1 MKKPSNL
8 TKLKS
13 GSIIISFIVLS
24 GIILFAFRLLE
35 KRLKNAKINE
45 TFNIK
50 TIEWAD
56 GIGFQ
61 PKFIENDISHN
72 IDEVN
77 KLIDDLNK
85 VNDNGESKEIR
96 KIQQQIILL
105 IHQFPDPTLLESK
118 LKTEYVKNIKFKDL
132 WYDEK
137 GYKLN
142 RNSEQLRGGVGQE
155 RVYYPS
161 SNIEFVSSKGHHN
174 RLKPRKENNY
184 VVDENDWEKK
194 IDINY
199 FTEEKNSESERKK
212 QENILKRVL
221 YTNYSTTSNDVLNY
235 LLTKGEVLLPDA
247 ANNLDIVNFNNYI
260 DYISELSNKSFSEL
274 LEYLVEP
281 DNRNIISSNQ
291 FEQVDPYYRILY
303 GGWDNYDNAILN
315 GTWPFWGSKI
325 RELNQ
330 AGADD
335 RRKIVG
341 NKFQNILRTIDGGIK
356 NIGENTP
363 GEERASKL
371 NRASNKLSNNIFGFF
386 EDPITRKQP
395 VWPIEIPD
403 EPLHKSTKPILK
415 ENNGSFKLGS
425 LNYKNIGKFVETG
438 ILIKLLSKVN
448 NNRKIGI
455 SLTLIYIS
463 ITIYI
468 YSYIYNKTKRKK
480 NENIDDYRSRTRTS
494 NKLKSFI
501 VLFFPFTY
509 YIIGLFSIVSYNR
522 YKHGKES
529 NFDTS
534 IVENVLK
541 GAEGNINKFL
551 YTDEHINL
559 LKDKV
564 SSLKNGNIPNLTA
577 TGYLSSGIMIFVLS
591 LLLYFVIKIFKMF
604 PAQSKIATLIITFFS
619 IIGLSIYLIYNNKEF
634 LSLFIPGKFS
644 IFGTNDKREIIKF
657 LFVLI
662 SISLI
667 LLFLLFGKSLNIRL
681 TTNGQTLLP
690 TETSLSNN
698 KVIKGIVNNS
708 KFCIS
713 SWFYFVGTKNTNS
726 ESYDD
731 YIPFLNFNW
740 NPILMFNSNKG
751 YIKVIFE
758 DDALN
763 KQVLYNGP
771 ITLQKWNNIVINYNG
786 SNADIF
792 INSKLIA
799 TKNNIYIKS
808 NVSKMQFGSLN
819 HVKEK
824 ICYSKEKDKN
834 KDKCPED
841 VLDNHIQGG
850 MANIVY
856 FNNILKLDEI
866 EKNYDV
872 FKRTLK
878 NKVY

>member
-1 MKKPSNL
+1 MNRKQTNL

-13 GSIIISFIVLS
+13 GSIIISFITLS
-24 GIILFAFRLLE
+24 GIILFGFRLLE
-35 KRLKNAKINE
+35 KRLKKAKINE
-45 TFNIK
+45 NFNIK

-61 PKFIENDISHN
+61 PKFIENNISQS

-96 KIQQQIILL
+96 KIQQQIILM
-105 IHQFPDPTLLESK
+105 IHQYPDPTVLESK

-142 RNSEQLRGGVGQE
+142 RNSEQLKGRAEQVN
-155 RVYYPS
+155 VYYPS

-184 VVDENDWEKK
+184 VVDENDWTKN
-194 IDINY
+194 IDVNY

-221 YTNYSTTSNDVLNY
+221 YTNYNTLNNDVLNY
-235 LLTKGEVLLPDA
+235 LLTNGEVVLPDA
-247 ANNLDIVNFNNYI
+247 VNNLDIINFDTYI
-260 DYISELSNKSFSEL
+260 NYISELSNKNFGDII
-274 LEYLVEP
+274 EYLLEP
-281 DNRNIISSNQ
+281 DNKNIITGNQ
-291 FEQVDPYYRILY
+291 YEKVDPYYRILY
-303 GGWDNYDNAILN
+303 EGWDNYDNAILN
-315 GTWPFWGSKI
+315 GNWPFWGSK
-325 RELNQ
+325 RTDLNV
-330 AGADD
+330 GVADE
-335 RRKIVG
+335 RKKIIG
-341 NKFQNILRTIDGGIK
+341 DKFRNILRSDGGIK
-356 NIGENTP
+356 NAGERDDRSN
-363 GEERASKL
+363 KL
-371 NRASNKLSNNIFGFF
+371 NRASNKFTNNNYGFF
-386 EDPITRKQP
+386 QDPITRKQP
-395 VWPIEIPD
+395 IWPIELPD

-425 LNYKNIGKFVETG
+425 LNYKNLGRFIETG
-438 ILIKLLSKVN
+438 ILVKLLSKVN
-448 NNRKIGI
+448 NNKKIAI
-455 SLTLIYIS
+455 SLTLTYILIS
-463 ITIYI
+463 IYI

-480 NENIDDYRSRTRTS
+480 NENIDDYKTRTKTS

-501 VLFFPFTY
+501 IIFFPFTY

-522 YKHGKES
+522 FKYGKES

-534 IVENVLK
+534 TIENVLK
-541 GAEGNINKFL
+541 GAEGNINNFL

-559 LKDKV
+559 LKEKIG
-564 SSLKNGNIPNLTA
+564 SLKSGNIPNLTA
-577 TGYLSSGIMIFVLS
+577 SGYLSSGIMIFVLS

-619 IIGLSIYLIYNNKEF
+619 IVGLSIYLIFKNKEL
-634 LSLFIPGKFS
+634 LSLFIPGKIN
-644 IFGTNDKREIIKF
+644 IFGTSDRKEIIK
-657 LFVLI
+657 LVVILI
-662 SISLI
+662 GISLV
-667 LLFLLFGKSLNIRL
+667 LVFLLFGKTLNIHL
-681 TTNGQTLLP
+681 TTNGQSLLSQ
-690 TETSLSNN
+690 ETSLSNN

-726 ESYDD
+726 NTYDD

-740 NPILMFNSNKG
+740 NPIMMFNSNNG
-751 YIKVIFE
+751 YIKIIFE
-758 DDALN
+758 DEAYN

-786 SNADIF
+786 SSADI
-792 INSKLIA
+792 INKSKLIA
-799 TKNNIYIKS
+799 TKSNIYIKNTIS
-808 NVSKMQFGSLN
+808 NMQFGSLS
-819 HVKEK
+819 HIKEK
-824 ICYSKEKDKN
+824 ICYSKEKEGEENKN
-834 KDKCPED
+834 NCKEN
-841 VLDNHIQGG
+841 VLDNDIEGG

-856 FNNILKLDEI
+856 FNNILKLNEI
-866 EKNYDV
+866 EKNYDI

>member
-1 MKKPSNL
+1 MQESKL

-24 GIILFAFRLLE
+24 GIILFAFQLLE
-35 KRLKNAKINE
+35 KRLKNAKSNE
-45 TFNIK
+45 SFNIK

-61 PKFIENDISHN
+61 PKFIENNISQN
-72 IDEVN
+72 INEIN
-77 KLIDDLNK
+77 NLIDDLNK
-85 VNDNGESKEIR
+85 VNDNGETKEIR

-105 IHQFPDPTLLESK
+105 IHQFPDPNILESK

-142 RNSEQLRGGVGQE
+142 RNSEQLRGRERE
-155 RVYYPS
+155 RVFYPS

-174 RLKPRKENNY
+174 RLKPSKENNY
-184 VVDENDWEKK
+184 VIDENNWKK
-194 IDINY
+194 QIDIDY
-199 FTEEKNSESERKK
+199 FTQEQNSESEKKK

-221 YTNYSTTSNDVLNY
+221 YTNYNTNSNKVLNY
-235 LLTKGEVLLPDA
+235 LLTKGEIVLPDA
-247 ANNLDIVNFNNYI
+247 ANNLDIINFDNYI
-260 DYISELSNKSFSEL
+260 NYISELSNKSFADII
-274 LEYLVEP
+274 EYLLEP
-281 DNRNIISSNQ
+281 DNKNIITGNQ
-291 FEQVDPYYRILY
+291 YEQVDPYYRILY
-303 GGWDNYDNAILN
+303 GGWDNYDNAVLN
-315 GTWPFWGSKI
+315 GNWPFWASKTS
-325 RELNQ
+325 ELNN
-330 AGADD
+330 AGAED
-335 RRKIVG
+335 RRRIVG
-341 NKFQNILRTIDGGIK
+341 NDKFGNILRNIDGGIK
-356 NIGENTP
+356 YNRELS
-363 GEERASKL
+363 ESAERANKL
-371 NRASNKLSNNIFGFF
+371 NKASNKFINTNFGFF

-395 VWPIEIPD
+395 IWPIEVPD
-403 EPLHKSTKPILK
+403 EPLHKSSKPILK

-425 LNYKNIGKFVETG
+425 LNYKNLGTFVETS
-438 ILIKLLSKVN
+438 ILIKLLSKIN
-448 NNRKIGI
+448 NNKKIAV
-455 SLTLIYIS
+455 SVTLIYIS
-463 ITIYI
+463 ISIYV

-480 NENIDDYRSRTRTS
+480 NENIDDYRNRTKTS

-501 VLFFPFTY
+501 VIFFPFTY

-522 YKHGKES
+522 YKYGKES

-534 IVENVLK
+534 SIENVLR

-559 LKDKV
+559 LKDKIT
-564 SSLKNGNIPNLTA
+564 SLKNGNIPNLTA
-577 TGYLSSGIMIFVLS
+577 TGYISSGIMIFVLS
-591 LLLYFVIKIFKMF
+591 LLLYFIIKLFKIF

-619 IIGLSIYLIYNNKEF
+619 IIGISIYLIYNNREL
-634 LSLFIPGKFS
+634 LSLFIPGKIN
-644 IFGTNDKREIIKF
+644 IFGTSDKKEIIKF
-657 LFVLI
+657 VAVLI
-662 SISLI
+662 GISLI
-667 LLFLLFGKSLNIRL
+667 LIFLLFGKSLNIHL

-698 KVIKGIVNNS
+698 KVINGIVNNS

-713 SWFYFVGTKNTNS
+713 SWFYFVGTKNTKS
-726 ESYDD
+726 ESYGD

-740 NPILMFNSNKG
+740 NPIMMFNNNNG
-751 YIKVIFE
+751 YIKVVFE
-758 DDALN
+758 DDAFN

-786 SNADIF
+786 STADIF

-799 TKNNIYIKS
+799 TKNNIFIKS
-808 NVSKMQFGSLN
+808 NISNMQFGSLN

-824 ICYSKEKDKN
+824 VCTTEKKN
-834 KDKCPED
+834 TKDCPD
-841 VLDNHIQGG
+841 DSLNNHIEGG

-856 FNNILKLDEI
+856 FNNILKLNEI
-866 EKNYDV
+866 EKNYDL

>member
-1 MKKPSNL
+1 MKESKL

-24 GIILFAFRLLE
+24 GIILFSFHLLE
-35 KRLKNAKINE
+35 KRLKKAKSNE
-45 TFNIK
+45 NFNIK

-61 PKFIENDISHN
+61 PKFIENNISHN
-72 IDEVN
+72 VN
-77 KLIDDLNK
+77 EINNLIDDLNK

-105 IHQFPDPTLLESK
+105 IHQFPDPTVLESK

-142 RNSEQLRGGVGQE
+142 RNSEQLKGRERE
-155 RVYYPS
+155 RVFYPS
-161 SNIEFVSSKGHHN
+161 SNIEFISSKGHHN
-174 RLKPRKENNY
+174 RLKPSKQNNY
-184 VVDENDWEKK
+184 VIDENNWKKK
-194 IDINY
+194 IDIDY
-199 FTEEKNSESERKK
+199 FTQEPNSESEKK
-212 QENILKRVL
+212 KRENILKRVL
-221 YTNYSTTSNDVLNY
+221 YTNYNTNDNKVLNY
-235 LLTKGEVLLPDA
+235 LLTNGELVLPDA
-247 ANNLDIVNFNNYI
+247 ANNLDIINFDSYI
-260 DYISELSNKSFSEL
+260 NYISELSNKSFNDII
-274 LEYLVEP
+274 EYLLEP
-281 DNRNIISSNQ
+281 DNKNIITGNQ
-291 FEQVDPYYRILY
+291 YEQVDPYYRILY
-303 GGWDNYDNAILN
+303 GGWDNYDNAVLN
-315 GTWPFWGSKI
+315 GNWPFWGSKTY
-325 RELNQ
+325 ELNNQ
-330 AGADD
+330 GTED
-335 RRKIVG
+335 RKRIVG
-341 NKFQNILRTIDGGIK
+341 NDKFRNILRESDGGIK
-356 NIGENTP
+356 YSRERTEGA
-363 GEERASKL
+363 ERANKL
-371 NRASNKLSNNIFGFF
+371 NKASNKFVNNNFGFF

-395 VWPIEIPD
+395 IWPIEIPD
-403 EPLHKSTKPILK
+403 ESLHKSSKPILK

-425 LNYKNIGKFVETG
+425 LNYKNLGTFIETG
-438 ILIKLLSKVN
+438 ILIKLLSKIN
-448 NNRKIGI
+448 NHKKIAV

-463 ITIYI
+463 ISIYV
-468 YSYIYNKTKRKK
+468 YSYIYNKTKRKQ
-480 NENIDDYRSRTRTS
+480 NENIDDYRNRTKTS

-501 VLFFPFTY
+501 VIFFPFTY

-522 YKHGKES
+522 YKYGKES

-534 IVENVLK
+534 SIENVLN

-559 LKDKV
+559 LKDKIT
-564 SSLKNGNIPNLTA
+564 SLKSGNIPNLTA
-577 TGYLSSGIMIFVLS
+577 TGYISSGIMIFGLS
-591 LLLYFVIKIFKMF
+591 LLLYFVIKLFKMF

-619 IIGLSIYLIYNNKEF
+619 IIGISIYLIYNNREL
-634 LSLFIPGKFS
+634 LSLFIPGKIN
-644 IFGTNDKREIIKF
+644 IFGTSNKKEIIKF
-657 LFVLI
+657 LAVLI
-662 SISLI
+662 GISLI
-667 LLFLLFGKSLNIRL
+667 LIFLLFGKSLNIHL

-713 SWFYFVGTKNTNS
+713 SWFYFVGTKNTS
-726 ESYDD
+726 SDTYGD

-740 NPILMFNSNKG
+740 NPIMMFNSSNG

-758 DDALN
+758 DDTFN
-763 KQVLYNGP
+763 NQILYNGP

-786 SNADIF
+786 STADIF

-799 TKNNIYIKS
+799 TKNNIFIKS
-808 NVSKMQFGSLN
+808 NVSNMQFGSLN

-824 ICYSKEKDKN
+824 ICSKKEKN
-834 KDKCPED
+834 PDKCSEHSLNND
-841 VLDNHIQGG
+841 IQGG

-856 FNNILKLDEI
+856 FNNILKLNEI
-866 EKNYDV
+866 EKNYDL